1 MNHENPWD
9 IALPLITSNGEAD
22 KLNTTTIEI
31 LNRLSDKA
39 NPNTGFA
46 ITRPDELARDAKRSI
61 EDIRKRYLFCG
72 ESIGRAARDFSKFPL
87 A

>member
-31 LNRLSDKA
+31 LNR
-39 NPNTGFA
+39 
-46 ITRPDELARDAKRSI
+46 
-61 EDIRKRYLFCG
+61 
-72 ESIGRAARDFSKFPL
+72 FSTKPTQTQGSQSL
-87 A
+87 DLMSWREMRNVP

>member
-31 LNRLSDKA
+31 LNRGYSKRA
-39 NPNTGFA
+39 N
-46 ITRPDELARDAKRSI
+46 RV
-61 EDIRKRYLFCG
+61 G
-72 ESIGRAARDFSKFPL
+72 EG
-87 A
+87 